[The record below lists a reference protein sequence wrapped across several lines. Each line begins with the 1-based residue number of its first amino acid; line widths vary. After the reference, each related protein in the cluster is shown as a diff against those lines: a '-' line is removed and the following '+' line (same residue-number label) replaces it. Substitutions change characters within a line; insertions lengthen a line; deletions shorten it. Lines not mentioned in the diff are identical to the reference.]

1 MTTTAL
7 YSSAPDRIR
16 LTGLSARGYHGV
28 LPAEREDGQLFIV
41 DAELRLGPAGTASA
55 ATADDLAASV
65 DYSHVAT
72 VIVDLIEGEPVN
84 LIETLAARIADAVLG
99 FAGVREVEVTVHK
112 PQAPIEVAFDDVA
125 ITITRSL
132 EPAVSP
138 VPPLPAPAAQTY
150 PDPAAGVD
158 AESAALAALAPVPAQ
173 LSAEQ
178 LVEDQAHEAA
188 HLAEDPQ
195 ASQVGATATAA
206 PVLAAAGLGAAA
218 ATAAPLASVAVQ
230 AAVEGVDEGLDP
242 LEVADVVGDVELSED
257 ELAHAAH
264 AEEVPAEVADTM
276 AAYGEVSASTEA
288 SASEAALGV
297 ENNAELAEQSEPAT
311 AAEQVEPH
319 APESLHD
326 AEAAAAEA
334 LYAVNP
340 ATEPA
345 EQSASDAVPV
355 EENADPVAVA
365 LAGADADLAAEAP
378 APVFDAPIAPAPET
392 VPVAH
397 LSIEEAIA
405 DLPNE
410 APIQSTLEAPAAD
423 FGADFSVPGLDAA
436 LLPINLNPAR
446 PAEAV
451 IGLGGNV
458 GEVVQALRTA
468 VRTLQNTAGL
478 TVTQVAP
485 LARTAPVLPE
495 GAAEQPDYLN
505 TVVIVET
512 TLAPRDLLGVLQD
525 LEARAGRVR
534 TTPKGPRTLDA
545 DLISYEGVTSDDPE
559 LILPHPGAAQR
570 AFVLVPWLQV
580 DPFAELGNESVSQLA
595 EHAPDRDGVRWLALD
610 WMDSDHLPSLP
621 TGQYVAPP
629 VAEMSDA
636 EQSSSEAAAV
646 VAASAEAAVA
656 ESAEPVAQAEPFAAA
671 EPPAPAAPVQSA
683 ADGAFAP
690 VPAPKAAQEA
700 ALLAPAQPGVVE
712 NRPEMAAPV
721 QSAALAQPVA
731 PAPAAPAQPVA
742 PAPAPAPAED
752 LEWGAPPVWD
762 DIVGPN
768 N

>member
-7 YSSAPDRIR
+7 YSSTPDRIR

-41 DAELRLGPAGTASA
+41 DAELRLGPAGTASP

-84 LIETLAARIADAVLG
+84 LIETLAARIADAVLS

-132 EPAVSP
+132 EPAVSTM
-138 VPPLPAPAAQTY
+138 PPLPASAAQTY
-150 PDPAAGVD
+150 PDPAAGVG
-158 AESAALAALAPVPAQ
+158 AESAGLAALAPVPAQ

-178 LVEDQAHEAA
+178 LAEDQAHEAA

-206 PVLAAAGLGAAA
+206 PVLAAAGVGVAA
-218 ATAAPLASVAVQ
+218 ATAAPLASVAAQ
-230 AAVEGVDEGLDP
+230 AAVEGIDEGLDP

-264 AEEVPAEVADTM
+264 AEEGSPEAADIK
-276 AAYGEVSASTEA
+276 AAPVEASAPTEA
-288 SASEAALGV
+288 SAAEAALGV
-297 ENNAELAEQSEPAT
+297 ENNAELAEQSEPAID
-311 AAEQVEPH
+311 AEQAEPRV
-319 APESLHD
+319 PESLHD

-334 LYAVNP
+334 LYAVDP
-340 ATEPA
+340 AA
-345 EQSASDAVPV
+345 SAIVTDT
-355 EENADPVAVA
+355 
-365 LAGADADLAAEAP
+365 AP
-378 APVFDAPIAPAPET
+378 AVSAVVTDAAAAAQDHAPAAAYP
-392 VPVAH
+392 
-397 LSIEEAIA
+397 SIEEAIA

-423 FGADFSVPGLDAA
+423 FGADFTVPGLDAA
-436 LLPINLNPAR
+436 LSPIMLNPAR

-451 IGLGGNV
+451 IALGGNV

-468 VRTLQNTAGL
+468 VRTLENTAGV

-495 GAAEQPDYLN
+495 GAQEQPDYLN

-512 TLAPRDLLGVLQD
+512 TLAPRDLLSILQE
-525 LEARAGRVR
+525 LEVRAGRVR
-534 TTPKGPRTLDA
+534 TMPKGPRTLDA

-559 LILPHPGAAQR
+559 LILPHPRAAQR

-580 DPFAELGNESVSQLA
+580 DPFAELGNDSVSQLV
-595 EHAPDRDGVRWLALD
+595 EYAPDRDGLRWLALD

-629 VAEMSDA
+629 VADMSDA
-636 EQSSSEAAAV
+636 EQS
-646 VAASAEAAVA
+646 AS
-656 ESAEPVAQAEPFAAA
+656 ESAESVGDAAGVTVSEASVGAVEAGGADDAGLAELA
-671 EPPAPAAPVQSA
+671 EAGGTPAPPAPAQPAVPAPAPSPTPDHA
-683 ADGAFAP
+683 AAPAVPAP
-690 VPAPKAAQEA
+690 VPT
-700 ALLAPAQPGVVE
+700 APAQPAT
-712 NRPEMAAPV
+712 AA
-721 QSAALAQPVA
+721 S
-731 PAPAAPAQPVA
+731 
-742 PAPAPAPAED
+742 ED
-752 LEWGAPPVWD
+752 LGWGAPPVWD
-762 DIVGPN
+762 DIVGPSH
-768 N
+768 

>member
-132 EPAVSP
+132 EPAISP

-150 PDPAAGVD
+150 PDPAVGVD

-188 HLAEDPQ
+188 HLAEDPR

-206 PVLAAAGLGAAA
+206 PVLAAGLGAAA
-218 ATAAPLASVAVQ
+218 ATAAPLASVAAQ

-276 AAYGEVSASTEA
+276 AAYGEVSAPTEV
-288 SASEAALGV
+288 SGPEAAHGV
-297 ENNAELAEQSEPAT
+297 ENNAGLAEQSEPAT
-311 AAEQVEPH
+311 DTEQAEPH

-334 LYAVNP
+334 LYAVDP
-340 ATEPA
+340 A
-345 EQSASDAVPV
+345 
-355 EENADPVAVA
+355 
-365 LAGADADLAAEAP
+365 AAHP
-378 APVFDAPIAPAPET
+378 
-392 VPVAH
+392 
-397 LSIEEAIA
+397 SIEEAIA

-423 FGADFSVPGLDAA
+423 FGADYTVPGLDAA
-436 LLPINLNPAR
+436 LSPINLNPAR

-458 GEVVQALRTA
+458 GEVVEALRTA

-525 LEARAGRVR
+525 LEACAGRVR

-629 VAEMSDA
+629 VADMSDA
-636 EQSSSEAAAV
+636 EQSPSEAAAV
-646 VAASAEAAVA
+646 AAASAEVAVA

-671 EPPAPAAPVQSA
+671 ERPAPVAPVQLAAQAVPAQPAAPAAPAQPA

-690 VPAPKAAQEA
+690 
-700 ALLAPAQPGVVE
+700 
-712 NRPEMAAPV
+712 
-721 QSAALAQPVA
+721 
-731 PAPAAPAQPVA
+731 APAQPVA
-742 PAPAPAPAED
+742 PAPVPAPAED